1 MKRTMF
7 MMSLG
12 LFLVIM
18 LSTSPVS
25 SQTVEIKLA
34 HGGPPAMALQKAAL
48 HFQKYLDLATGGTM
62 KVAIFP
68 AGQLG
73 NERVMAEGVQHGTI
87 QMAILS
93 DVILSNFVPQVGV
106 MTLPFLFPN
115 REAVYKVQDGEIGRK
130 LFSLFPEKG
139 MVALAWGENGFR
151 NFVNAK
157 KPIKTLSDM
166 KDLKMRCMEGAIYI
180 DSFKALGINP
190 VPMPW
195 AETINAIKQGVV
207 DGTDLPYNAIL
218 LTGMYEAAK
227 YITDIKWVYSGLVM
241 VANKGFYDAL
251 TADQKRLLRE
261 AAFEFQLM
269 NRSIDATDAMSSR
282 EQLLQKGAQITDVG
296 PKDRALYRTA
306 TQKVHQEWMKKLGED
321 LIKSIY
327 KEVEKYEYE

>member
-1 MKRTMF
+1 MKRMV
-7 MMSLG
+7 LVVG
-12 LFLVIM
+12 L
-18 LSTSPVS
+18 LSFAVAVLSPHPVL

-48 HFQKYLDLATGGTM
+48 HFQKYLDVASGGTI
-62 KVAIFP
+62 KVAVFP

-106 MTLPFLFPN
+106 MTLPFLFPS
-115 REAVYKVQDGEIGRK
+115 REAVYKVQDGEIGKK

-151 NFVNAK
+151 NFVNSK
-157 KPIKTLSDM
+157 KPVKTPSDL

-207 DGTDLPYNAIL
+207 DGTDLPFNAIL
-218 LTGMYEAAK
+218 LTGMHEAAK
-227 YITDIKWVYSGLVM
+227 YITDIKWVYSGLLL
-241 VANKGFYDAL
+241 VANKGFYDSL
-251 TADQKRLLRE
+251 TAQQKRMLRE
-261 AAFEFQLM
+261 AAFEYQLM
-269 NRSIDATDAMSSR
+269 NRSIDASDALTSR
-282 EQLLQKGAQITDVG
+282 EQLAQKGAQITDVTA
-296 PKDRALYRTA
+296 KERTLYKTA
-306 TQKVHQEWMKKLGED
+306 VQKVHEEWMKKVGED
-321 LIKSIY
+321 LIKGIY
-327 KEVEKYEYE
+327 KEVEKYE

>member
-1 MKRTMF
+1 MKRAVVF
-7 MMSLG
+7 GG
-12 LFLVIM
+12 LALFAVAVV
-18 LSTSPVS
+18 SPYPAL

-48 HFQKYLDLATGGTM
+48 HFQKYLELASGGTM
-62 KVAIFP
+62 KVAVFP

-106 MTLPFLFPN
+106 MTLPFLFPS

-139 MVALAWGENGFR
+139 MIALAWGENGFR
-151 NFVNAK
+151 NFVNSK
-157 KPIKTLSDM
+157 KPIKTPSDM
-166 KDLKMRCMEGAIYI
+166 KDLKMRCMEGAVYI

-207 DGTDLPYNAIL
+207 DGTDLPFNAIL
-218 LTGMYEAAK
+218 LTGMHEAAK
-227 YITDIKWVYSGLVM
+227 YITDIKWVYSGLIL
-241 VANKGFYDAL
+241 VANKGFYESL
-251 TADQKRLLRE
+251 TADQKRMLRE
-261 AAFEFQLM
+261 AAFEYQLM
-269 NRSIDATDAMSSR
+269 NRSIDASDALSSR
-282 EQLLQKGAQITDVG
+282 EQLAQKGAQITDVTA
-296 PKDRALYRTA
+296 KERALYKTA
-306 TQKVHQEWMKKLGED
+306 VKKVHEEWMKKLGED
-321 LIKSIY
+321 LIKGIY
-327 KEVEKYEYE
+327 KEVEKYE